1 MMVKIIVKR
10 DHPRIRGDNKVF
22 TTSLLPETGSPPHTR
37 GQRGAV
43 DAKITKEGITPAYAG
58 TTQAGRI
65 RRDGHGITP
74 AYAGTTSYAWIVAL
88 GFEDHPRIRGD
99 NTLLKEIRW
108 NLVGSPPHTR
118 GQLFTQNSCDDSGR
132 ITPAYAGTTLMLL
145 ILMQKSRDHPR
156 IRGDNGSTHL

>member
-1 MMVKIIVKR
+1 MQKSPKKGSPP
-10 DHPRIRGDNKVF
+10 HTRGQLKLAGFGGMD
-22 TTSLLPETGSPPHTR
+22 TGSPPHTR
-37 GQRGAV
+37 GQHPEDLEFLPTCR
-43 DAKITKEGITPAYAG
+43 
-58 TTQAGRI
+58 
-65 RRDGHGITP
+65 ITP